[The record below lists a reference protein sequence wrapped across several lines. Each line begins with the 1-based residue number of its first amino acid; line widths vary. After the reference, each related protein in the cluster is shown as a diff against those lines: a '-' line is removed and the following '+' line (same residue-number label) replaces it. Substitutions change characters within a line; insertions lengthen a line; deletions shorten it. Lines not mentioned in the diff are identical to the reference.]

1 MKNITTGGLV
11 RRSKLLIVL
20 FVSFFGMFVVF
31 NNLTDY
37 STNYQNVQHILSMDT
52 TDRNSSLM
60 YRSITLPILHHR
72 IYWLM
77 ITLETTFTVCCL
89 IGAHQLYKA
98 LNASSTEF
106 HEAKKFVVAGF
117 MVGIFIWYFCFQVV
131 GGEWFVM
138 WKSTEW
144 NDLNTAARLTDF
156 LMMALV
162 FIALKID
169 D

>member
-1 MKNITTGGLV
+1 MKNITTGGLI

-20 FVSFFGMFVVF
+20 FVGLFGILIVF
-31 NNLTDY
+31 GNLTDY
-37 STNYQNVQHILSMDT
+37 TTNFQYVQHILSMDT
-52 TDRNSSLM
+52 TDNKSSLM

-77 ITLETTFTVCCL
+77 ITLETSFTVCCL

-117 MVGIFIWYFCFQVV
+117 MVGVFIWYFCFQVI

-138 WKSTEW
+138 WQSEEW
-144 NDLNTAARLTDF
+144 NDLGTAERLVDF

-162 FIALKID
+162 FIVLKID

>member
-1 MKNITTGGLV
+1 MKNITAGGLI

-20 FVSFFGMFVVF
+20 FVGFFGILVVF
-31 NNLTDY
+31 GNLTDY
-37 STNYQNVQHILSMDT
+37 SSNFQYVQHILSMDT
-52 TDRNSSLM
+52 TDKNSSLM

-77 ITLETTFTVCCL
+77 ITLETLFTVCCL
-89 IGAHQLYKA
+89 IGAYQLYKA
-98 LNASSTEF
+98 LNASSTDF

-117 MVGIFIWYFCFQVV
+117 MIGIFIWYFCFQVV

-138 WKSTEW
+138 WQSKEW
-144 NDLNTAARLTDF
+144 NDLETAKRLADF
-156 LMMALV
+156 LILALI
-162 FIALKID
+162 FLALKID

>member
-1 MKNITTGGLV
+1 MKNITTGGLI

-20 FVSFFGMFVVF
+20 FVSFFGMLVVF
-31 NNLTDY
+31 GNLTDY
-37 STNYQNVQHILSMDT
+37 STNFQYVQHTLSMDT
-52 TDRNSSLM
+52 TNQNSSLM
-60 YRSITLPILHHR
+60 YRSITMPILHHR

-77 ITLETTFTVCCL
+77 ITLETIFTVCCL
-89 IGAHQLYKA
+89 IGAWQLYKA
-98 LNASSTEF
+98 RNASSAEF

-117 MVGIFIWYFCFQVV
+117 MVGVFIWYFCFQVI

-138 WKSTEW
+138 WQSIEW
-144 NDLNTAARLTDF
+144 NDLRTAERLAEF
-156 LMMALV
+156 LMMALI

>member
-1 MKNITTGGLV
+1 MKNITTGGLI

-20 FVSFFGMFVVF
+20 FVSFFGMLVVF
-31 NNLTDY
+31 GNLTDY
-37 STNYQNVQHILSMDT
+37 STNFQYVQHTLSMDT
-52 TDRNSSLM
+52 TNQNSSLM
-60 YRSITLPILHHR
+60 YRSITMPILHHR

-77 ITLETTFTVCCL
+77 ITLETIFTVCTL
-89 IGAHQLYKA
+89 IGAWQLYKA
-98 LNASSTEF
+98 RNASSAEF

-117 MVGIFIWYFCFQVV
+117 MVGVFIWYFCFQVI

-138 WKSTEW
+138 WQSIEW
-144 NDLNTAARLTDF
+144 NDLGTAERLAEF
-156 LMMALV
+156 LTMALI

>member
-1 MKNITTGGLV
+1 MKNIPTGGLI

-20 FVSFFGMFVVF
+20 FVSFFGLLVVF
-31 NNLTDY
+31 GNLTDY
-37 STNYQNVQHILSMDT
+37 SSNFQYVQHILSMDT
-52 TDRNSSLM
+52 THQNSSLM
-60 YRSITLPILHHR
+60 YRSINLPILHHR

-77 ITLETTFTVCCL
+77 ITLETLFTVCCL
-89 IGAHQLYKA
+89 IGAYQLYKA
-98 LNASSTEF
+98 RNASSTEF

-117 MVGIFIWYFCFQVV
+117 MVGIFIWYFCFQVI

-138 WKSTEW
+138 WQSMEW
-144 NDLNTAARLTDF
+144 NDLGTAERLAEF
-156 LMMALV
+156 LMMALI

>member
-1 MKNITTGGLV
+1 MKNITTGGLI

-20 FVSFFGMFVVF
+20 FVCFFGILVVF
-31 NNLTDY
+31 GNLTDY
-37 STNYQNVQHILSMDT
+37 STNFENVQHVLSMDT
-52 TDRNSSLM
+52 TNKNSSLM

-77 ITLETTFTVCCL
+77 ITLETIFTVCCL
-89 IGAHQLYKA
+89 IGAYQLYKT

-106 HEAKKFVVAGF
+106 HEAKKFVVTGF
-117 MVGIFIWYFCFQVV
+117 IVGVFIWYFCLQVI

-138 WKSTEW
+138 WQSIEW
-144 NDLNTAARLTDF
+144 NDLGTAERLTEF
-156 LMMALV
+156 LMLALI
-162 FIALKID
+162 FIALRID